1 MKQLGVK
8 NWLTIVDD
16 EIAFHYLDK
25 LFPGHIVHPSVV
37 LKRSRHAA
45 KAYMH
50 YGSKDFNEMMC
61 ERLRIQEEVLEM
73 GFSFMWT
80 DMDSVW
86 LLDAL
91 SLIPRGLDFVGTSDR
106 FRFGN
111 DEEERM
117 KLCGCTTFWSPSVA
131 ARHTLLRWHEECVN
145 SPDDDQ
151 VALQKMWKSGVFREN
166 ITWYIMPWQLFPSGA
181 LVDRLR
187 IDFSLGQDQNDPSL
201 IPAVVHANYRSG
213 RVDKQQFL
221 QRNMAWKIPPEQTY
235 PQCEE
240 HVQPI

>member
-1 MKQLGVK
+1 MERLNVT

-16 EIAFHYLDK
+16 ETAFNYLDE

-37 LKRSRHAA
+37 LKRPRHAA

-50 YGSKDFNEMMC
+50 YGSADFNEMMC
-61 ERLRIQEEVLEM
+61 ERLMIQEHVLEM

-91 SLIPRGLDFVGTSDR
+91 KLIPRGLDFVGTSDR
-106 FRFGN
+106 FRFGH
-111 DEEERM
+111 DEEEEI
-117 KLCGCTTFWSPSVA
+117 KICGCTTFWSPSLA
-131 ARHTLLRWHEECVN
+131 ARQTLLRWHEECVN

-166 ITWYIMPWQLFPSGA
+166 ISWHIMPWQLFPSGA

-187 IDFSLGQDQNDPSL
+187 IDFASGHDPDEPSL
-201 IPAVVHANYRSG
+201 IPAVVHANYRGG
-213 RVDKQQFL
+213 RVKKIQFL
-221 QRNMAWKIPPEQTY
+221 QRHMAWKIPREQTY

-240 HVQPI
+240 LVQPI